1 MLGTPGAPDDDVFW
15 QAFLPAV
22 TDIDIRVN
30 GLGDATAGDRAVS
43 IKEYADTHPLQ
54 NTCTRYPRSWG
65 RLVEG
70 LGYTA

>member
-1 MLGTPGAPDDDVFW
+1 MRLVDDGVSC

-43 IKEYADTHPLQ
+43 IKEHADTHPLQ
-54 NTCTRYPRSWG
+54 NTCTRYPRTWG
-65 RLVEG
+65 RLVEE

>member
-1 MLGTPGAPDDDVFW
+1 MP
-15 QAFLPAV
+15 
-22 TDIDIRVN
+22 DIDIRVN

-54 NTCTRYPRSWG
+54 NTCTRYPRTWG
-65 RLVEG
+65 RLVEE